1 MIKWNLQITVYDQI
15 HTRVQDI
22 NKHIL
27 RYIPVYSTYFPI
39 LPLSTRS
46 FKVNFMYSTLWSFSH
61 SSEFWS
67 SAFIMASAL
76 CNFCIKWWKK
86 RISMYSK
93 KHAWTFLLIASLSTG
108 YYEYYLRAE
117 WNVSWT
123 STILRHLK
131 KAFKKQRN
139 FHQMTDH
146 QIPGLVDMSD
156 SQRMWWFGIF
166 HHWLLPRNWVLPCS
180 VNCSEN
186 KKLSA
191 NLVP

>member
-1 MIKWNLQITVYDQI
+1 MIKWNLQNTVYDQI

-22 NKHIL
+22 NKYIL

-76 CNFCIKWWKK
+76 CNFCIKWCKGK
-86 RISMYSK
+86 NKYSK

-108 YYEYYLRAE
+108 YSEYYLRAE

-123 STILRHLK
+123 STILRRLK
-131 KAFKKQRN
+131 KAF
-139 FHQMTDH
+139 
-146 QIPGLVDMSD
+146 
-156 SQRMWWFGIF
+156 
-166 HHWLLPRNWVLPCS
+166 
-180 VNCSEN
+180 
-186 KKLSA
+186 
-191 NLVP
+191 

>member
-76 CNFCIKWWKK
+76 CNFCIKWCKGK
-86 RISMYSK
+86 NKYSK
-93 KHAWTFLLIASLSTG
+93 KQAWTFLLIASLSTG
-108 YYEYYLRAE
+108 YSEYYLRAE

-123 STILRHLK
+123 STILRRLK
-131 KAFKKQRN
+131 KAF
-139 FHQMTDH
+139 
-146 QIPGLVDMSD
+146 
-156 SQRMWWFGIF
+156 
-166 HHWLLPRNWVLPCS
+166 
-180 VNCSEN
+180 
-186 KKLSA
+186 
-191 NLVP
+191 

>member
-22 NKHIL
+22 NKYIL

-86 RISMYSK
+86 RISTYSK

-108 YYEYYLRAE
+108 YSEYYLRAE

-131 KAFKKQRN
+131 KAFKKQ
-139 FHQMTDH
+139 
-146 QIPGLVDMSD
+146 
-156 SQRMWWFGIF
+156 
-166 HHWLLPRNWVLPCS
+166 
-180 VNCSEN
+180 
-186 KKLSA
+186 KKFSSNDWPS
-191 NLVP
+191 NLGSGWHEWQSKDVVVWHFSPLAAPKELGSPMFCKLFRK